1 MGVIIGIIV
10 WVLLAWLAGS
20 IAEKKGRN
28 FFVVFL
34 VALLLSPIIG
44 LIVALVLSESDKH
57 RIARIEEEE
66 RIRAQYRDKNNQ

>member
-1 MGVIIGIIV
+1 MGIIIGIIV

-34 VALLLSPIIG
+34 IAFLLSPIIG
-44 LIVALVLSESDKH
+44 LIVAMVLSESDKH

-66 RIRAQYRDKNNQ
+66 RIRAELRDKNTQ

>member
-1 MGVIIGIIV
+1 MGVIICIIV

-28 FFVVFL
+28 FFVLFL
-34 VALLLSPIIG
+34 IALLLSPIIG

-66 RIRAQYRDKNNQ
+66 RIRAEYKAKNNQ

>member
-1 MGVIIGIIV
+1 MGTIIGIIV

-34 VALLLSPIIG
+34 VSLLLSPIIG
-44 LIVALVLSESDKH
+44 LIVALVLSESEKH

-66 RIRAQYRDKNNQ
+66 RIRAEYKAKNNQ

>member
-1 MGVIIGIIV
+1 MGIIIGIIV

-34 VALLLSPIIG
+34 IAFLLSPIIG
-44 LIVALVLSESDKH
+44 LIVAMVLSESDKH

-66 RIRAQYRDKNNQ
+66 RIRTQYRYKNTQ

>member
-1 MGVIIGIIV
+1 MGVIICIIV

-34 VALLLSPIIG
+34 IALLLSPIIG
-44 LIVALVLSESDKH
+44 LIVSLVLSESDKH

-66 RIRAQYRDKNNQ
+66 RIRAEYKAKNNQ